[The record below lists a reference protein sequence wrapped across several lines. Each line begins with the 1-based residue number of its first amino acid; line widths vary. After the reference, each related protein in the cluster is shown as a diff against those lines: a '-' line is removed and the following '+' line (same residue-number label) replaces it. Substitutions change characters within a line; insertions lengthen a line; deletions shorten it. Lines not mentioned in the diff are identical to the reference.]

1 MIIITIK
8 PLRAEL
14 IDFSVK
20 EETAE
25 MNLWFTDGADEH
37 KLAINR
43 KIVNPEE
50 LAEQMIIEMRKIV
63 KKNHTPQSN
72 GYDEILAVRFE
83 NEDDAVKKLQRFFEM
98 VKEKVREV
106 KMIKTAKGYLDTLT
120 RAKKLEIEF

>member
-25 MNLWFTDGADEH
+25 MNIWFTDGADEH

>member
-1 MIIITIK
+1 
-8 PLRAEL
+8 
-14 IDFSVK
+14 
-20 EETAE
+20 
-25 MNLWFTDGADEH
+25 
-37 KLAINR
+37 
-43 KIVNPEE
+43 
-50 LAEQMIIEMRKIV
+50 MIIEMRKIV